1 MINLY
6 GACVRVGKAMGYKRI
21 ITYTL
26 ESEHGSN
33 VRAANFKYDG
43 IAGGIVWSGER
54 RNDAL
59 PGGDM
64 KEVFETVKTNNYM
77 GWKPCTMEEAR
88 AAANNGTA
96 AIGISDT
103 PYEMNRADY
112 MRDPTV
118 EPTKSNR
125 TWGKLNLT
133 VVLSPILPIVIT
145 ELLWFIPQFDIRYL

>member
-6 GACVRVGKAMGYKRI
+6 GACVRVGRVMGYRRI

-26 ESEHGSN
+26 ESEHGSS
-33 VRAANFKYDG
+33 VKAANFKYDG
-43 IAGGIVWSGER
+43 IAGGIVWSGKR
-54 RNDAL
+54 RNDVL

-88 AAANNGTA
+88 AAANSGTA

-103 PYEMNRADY
+103 PYVMNRADY

-125 TWGKLNLT
+125 TWGQIKSDGSSITYPANSNYGAF
-133 VVLSPILPIVIT
+133 VVYSAI
-145 ELLWFIPQFDIRYL
+145 